1 VPICSFDKDNNS
13 PFCHAAS
20 NLPSGGAACGG
31 TVRASVDVHVKIAGR
46 EKDEVMHHEP
56 TIKSVQLDPGSSYF
70 GPGWL
75 RSGIVL
81 FFCAMVFPVC
91 YENQQ
96 N

>member
-31 TVRASVDVHVKIAGR
+31 TVVHVNIAGR
-46 EKDEVMHHEP
+46 EKYKIMHHEP
-56 TIKSVQLDPGSSYF
+56 TIKSVLLDPGSSYF

-75 RSGIVL
+75 RSGTVL
-81 FFCAMVFPVC
+81 FFCAMVFPLC

>member
-56 TIKSVQLDPGSSYF
+56 TIKSVLLDPGSSYF

-75 RSGIVL
+75 RSGTIL
-81 FFCAMVFPVC
+81 FFRAMVFPVC
-91 YENQQ
+91 YENQK